1 MSEKRIDEQ
10 DIEVLSFEDG
20 MSAEKAKDAKKTTK
34 RLLKYMAKQKFKIL
48 IIFISVL
55 ISSALT
61 VLAPM
66 VMGKAIDQLFN
77 GIKTAVQ
84 TGTKFSVNFS
94 TMGGIVSI
102 LLGLYLISAVFIY
115 IQQYIMSGVA
125 QNLVLSMRKDL
136 SDKLNKLPL
145 KYYDSHKK
153 GETLSIVT
161 NDLEKVA
168 DSLQEGLMQLITAVV
183 TVVGSIVM
191 MISISVPL
199 TIVSAITLLVS
210 LGITVVIARKS
221 QERFS
226 ENQKALGELNSNIE
240 EIFTGQIVVK
250 AFSKEKDT
258 IRNFKILNQNL
269 YNASRKAQFSSYAI
283 SPIIRFINLIGYV
296 IIAVVGGI
304 FASTGAMTLGSIQAF
319 IQYVNQASEPTTEI
333 SYIVNMLQAAI
344 ASAERVFTVM
354 DEVEEIKDEESSKVI
369 SMPKGKVQ
377 FEHVKFGYSDDFILM
392 KDININ
398 LNAGDKIAI
407 VGPTGAGKTT
417 LVNLLMRFYEIQGG
431 RITIDGVNI
440 KDLKRGELRT
450 MFGVVLQDTWLF
462 NGSIKENIAY
472 SKSDATMDEIVRA
485 AKSARVDHFI
495 RTLPQGYDTILTE
508 DASNLSQ
515 GQKQLLTIARAI
527 LSDPSVL
534 ILDEA
539 TSSVD
544 TRTEVEIQ
552 KAMNNLMKG
561 RTSFVIAHRL
571 STIRDADLI
580 LVMKEGNIIE
590 QGSHKEL
597 IEKKGFYE
605 ELYNSQFTSEY
616 DEDVV

>member
-1 MSEKRIDEQ
+1 MSEKITEKQ
-10 DIEVLSFEDG
+10 DIDVLSFEDG
-20 MSAEKAKDAKKTTK
+20 MSAEKAKDTKKTTK

-94 TMGGIVSI
+94 TMGSTISI

-115 IQQYIMSGVA
+115 VQQYIMSGVA
-125 QNLVLSMRKDL
+125 QNLVLNMRKDL

-168 DSLQEGLMQLITAVV
+168 DSLQEGLMQFITAVV
-183 TVVGSIVM
+183 TVVGSIIM
-191 MISISVPL
+191 MVSISIPL
-199 TIVSAITLLVS
+199 TIVSAVTLVVS
-210 LGITVVIARKS
+210 LGITVIIARKS

-240 EIFTGQIVVK
+240 EIFTGQILVK

-258 IRNFKILNQNL
+258 IKNFKALNQNL

-283 SPIIRFINLIGYV
+283 SPIIRFINQIGYV
-296 IIAVVGGI
+296 IIAVVGGV
-304 FASTGAMTLGSIQAF
+304 FASTGTMTLGSIQAF

-333 SYIVNMLQAAI
+333 SYIVNMLQSAI
-344 ASAERVFTVM
+344 ASAERVFAVM
-354 DEVEEIKDEESSKVI
+354 DEVEEIKDEEHSKI
-369 SMPKGKVQ
+369 INMPKGKVQ
-377 FEHVKFGYSDDFILM
+377 FEHVKFGYSDDSILM

-431 RITIDGVNI
+431 KITIDDVNI
-440 KDLKRGELRT
+440 KELKRGELRT
-450 MFGVVLQDTWLF
+450 MFGMVLQDTWLF

-495 RTLPQGYDTILTE
+495 RTLPQGYDTVLTE

-580 LVMKEGNIIE
+580 LVMKEGTIIE
-590 QGSHKEL
+590 QGSHQEL

-605 ELYNSQFTSEY
+605 ELYNSQFSSEY

>member
-1 MSEKRIDEQ
+1 MSENIVEKKEVD
-10 DIEVLSFEDG
+10 VLSFEDG

-48 IIFISVL
+48 TIFIAVL

-66 VMGKAIDQLFN
+66 IMGKAIDQLFN

-94 TMGGIVSI
+94 TMGGIISV
-102 LLGLYLISAVFIY
+102 LLSLYLLSSVFIY

-183 TVVGSIVM
+183 TVIGSIVM
-191 MISISVPL
+191 MINISMSL
-199 TIVSAITLLVS
+199 TIVSAITLGVS
-210 LGITVVIARKS
+210 LCITIVIAGKS
-221 QERFS
+221 QKRFS

-240 EIFTGQIVVK
+240 EMFTGQVVVK
-250 AFSKEKDT
+250 AFSKEEDT
-258 IRNFKILNQNL
+258 IKNFKIVNQNL
-269 YNASRKAQFSSYAI
+269 YNASRKAQFSSYSI
-283 SPIIRFINLIGYV
+283 SPIIRFVNQIGYV
-296 IIAVVGGI
+296 VIAVVGGI
-304 FASTGAMTLGSIQAF
+304 FAANGTMTLGSIQAF
-319 IQYVNQASEPTTEI
+319 IQYVNQSSEPTTEI
-333 SYIVNMLQAAI
+333 SYITNMLQAAI
-344 ASAERVFTVM
+344 ASAERVFGVM
-354 DEVEEIKDEESSKVI
+354 DEIEEVKDKEPSKVI
-369 SMPKGKVQ
+369 NIPKGKVE
-377 FEHVKFGYSDDFILM
+377 FEHVKFGYNDDSILM
-392 KDININ
+392 KDINIK

-417 LVNLLMRFYEIQGG
+417 LVNLLMRFYEIQEG
-431 RITIDGVNI
+431 RITIDGIDI

-450 MFGVVLQDTWLF
+450 MFGMVLQDTWLF

-472 SKSDATMDEIVRA
+472 SKSDATMEDVVRA
-485 AKSARVDHFI
+485 AKAARVDHFI
-495 RTLPQGYDTILTE
+495 RTLPKGYDTILTE

-552 KAMNNLMKG
+552 KAMNNLMRG

-580 LVMKEGNIIE
+580 LVMKEGTIIE

-597 IEKKGFYE
+597 LENKGFYE
-605 ELYNSQFTSEY
+605 ELYSSQFSREY
-616 DEDVV
+616 DEEVV

>member
-1 MSEKRIDEQ
+1 MSEKRTDKQ

-102 LLGLYLISAVFIY
+102 LLGLYLVSAIFIY

-269 YNASRKAQFSSYAI
+269 YNASRRAQFSSYAI

-369 SMPKGKVQ
+369 SMPRGKVQ

-450 MFGVVLQDTWLF
+450 MFGMVLQDTWLF

-580 LVMKEGNIIE
+580 LVMKEGTIIE
-590 QGSHKEL
+590 QGSHEEL

-605 ELYNSQFTSEY
+605 ELYNSQFSSEY

>member
-450 MFGVVLQDTWLF
+450 MFGMVLQDTWLF

-485 AKSARVDHFI
+485 AKSARIDHFI

-580 LVMKEGNIIE
+580 LVMKEGTIIE

>member
-94 TMGGIVSI
+94 TMRGIVSI

-450 MFGVVLQDTWLF
+450 MFGMVLQDTWLF

-580 LVMKEGNIIE
+580 LVMKEGTIIE

>member
-450 MFGVVLQDTWLF
+450 MFGMVLQDTWLF

-571 STIRDADLI
+571 STIRDANLI
-580 LVMKEGNIIE
+580 LVMKEGTIIE

>member
-94 TMGGIVSI
+94 TMGRIVSI

-450 MFGVVLQDTWLF
+450 MFGMVLQDTWLF

-580 LVMKEGNIIE
+580 LVMKEGTIIE

>member
-450 MFGVVLQDTWLF
+450 MFGMVLQDTWLF

-539 TSSVD
+539 ISSVD

-580 LVMKEGNIIE
+580 LVMKEGTIIE

>member
-115 IQQYIMSGVA
+115 IQQFIMSGVA

-269 YNASRKAQFSSYAI
+269 YNASRRAQFSSYAI

-450 MFGVVLQDTWLF
+450 MFGMVLQDTWLF

-472 SKSDATMDEIVRA
+472 SKLDATMDEIVRA

-580 LVMKEGNIIE
+580 LVMKEGTIIE

-605 ELYNSQFTSEY
+605 ELYNSQFSSEY

>member
-1 MSEKRIDEQ
+1 MACQQKK
-10 DIEVLSFEDG
+10 V
-20 MSAEKAKDAKKTTK
+20 KDAKKTTK

-269 YNASRKAQFSSYAI
+269 YNASRRAQFSSYAI

-450 MFGVVLQDTWLF
+450 MFGMVLQDTWLF

-580 LVMKEGNIIE
+580 LVMKEGTIIE

-605 ELYNSQFTSEY
+605 ELYNSQFSSEY
-616 DEDVV
+616 DEEVV

>member
-1 MSEKRIDEQ
+1 MSEKRTDKQ

-115 IQQYIMSGVA
+115 IQQFIMSGVA

-199 TIVSAITLLVS
+199 TVVSAITLLVS

-269 YNASRKAQFSSYAI
+269 YNASRRAQFSSYAI

-354 DEVEEIKDEESSKVI
+354 DEVEEINDEESSKVI

-450 MFGVVLQDTWLF
+450 MFGMVLQDTWLF

-472 SKSDATMDEIVRA
+472 SKLDATMDEIVRA

-580 LVMKEGNIIE
+580 LVMKEGTIIE

-605 ELYNSQFTSEY
+605 ELYNSQFSSEY

>member
-20 MSAEKAKDAKKTTK
+20 MSAEKVKDAKKTTK

-269 YNASRKAQFSSYAI
+269 YNASRRAQFSSYAI

-450 MFGVVLQDTWLF
+450 MFGMVLQDTWLF

-580 LVMKEGNIIE
+580 LVMKEGTIIE

-605 ELYNSQFTSEY
+605 ELYNSQFSSEY
-616 DEDVV
+616 DEEVV

>member
-344 ASAERVFTVM
+344 ASGERVFTVM

-450 MFGVVLQDTWLF
+450 MFGMVLQDTWLF

-580 LVMKEGNIIE
+580 LVMKEGTIIE

>member
-344 ASAERVFTVM
+344 ASAEGVFTVM

-450 MFGVVLQDTWLF
+450 MFGMVLQDTWLF

-580 LVMKEGNIIE
+580 LVMKEGTIIE

>member
-450 MFGVVLQDTWLF
+450 MFGMVLQDTWLF

-485 AKSARVDHFI
+485 AKSARVDNFI

-580 LVMKEGNIIE
+580 LVMKEGTIIE

>member
-1 MSEKRIDEQ
+1 MT
-10 DIEVLSFEDG
+10 
-20 MSAEKAKDAKKTTK
+20 KKTTK

-450 MFGVVLQDTWLF
+450 MFGMVLQDTWLF

-580 LVMKEGNIIE
+580 LVMKEGTIIE

>member
-269 YNASRKAQFSSYAI
+269 YNASRRAQFSSYAI

-450 MFGVVLQDTWLF
+450 MFGMVLQDTWLF

-580 LVMKEGNIIE
+580 LVMKEGTIIE

-605 ELYNSQFTSEY
+605 ELYNSQFSSEY

>member
-1 MSEKRIDEQ
+1 MSEKRTDKQ

-115 IQQYIMSGVA
+115 IQQFIMSGVA

-269 YNASRKAQFSSYAI
+269 YNASRRAQFSSYAI

-450 MFGVVLQDTWLF
+450 MFGMVLQDTWLF

-472 SKSDATMDEIVRA
+472 SKLDATMDEIVRA

-580 LVMKEGNIIE
+580 LVMKEGTIIE

-597 IEKKGFYE
+597 IAKKGFYE
-605 ELYNSQFTSEY
+605 ELYNSQFSSEY

>member
-34 RLLKYMAKQKFKIL
+34 RLLEYMAKQKFKIL

-450 MFGVVLQDTWLF
+450 MFGMVLQDTWLF

-580 LVMKEGNIIE
+580 LVMKEGTIIE

>member
-450 MFGVVLQDTWLF
+450 MFGMVLQDTWLF

-515 GQKQLLTIARAI
+515 GQKQLLTITRAI

-580 LVMKEGNIIE
+580 LVMKEGTIIE

>member
-1 MSEKRIDEQ
+1 MACQQKKLRMQ
-10 DIEVLSFEDG
+10 
-20 MSAEKAKDAKKTTK
+20 KTTK

-269 YNASRKAQFSSYAI
+269 YNASRRAQFSSYAI

-450 MFGVVLQDTWLF
+450 MFGMVLQDTWLF

-580 LVMKEGNIIE
+580 LVMKEGTIIE

-605 ELYNSQFTSEY
+605 ELYNSQFSSEY
-616 DEDVV
+616 DEEVV

>member
-450 MFGVVLQDTWLF
+450 MFGMVLQDTWLF

-472 SKSDATMDEIVRA
+472 SKSDAIMDEIVRA

-580 LVMKEGNIIE
+580 LVMKEGTIIE

>member
-450 MFGVVLQDTWLF
+450 MFGMVLQDTWLF

-552 KAMNNLMKG
+552 KAMNNLVKG

-580 LVMKEGNIIE
+580 LVMKEGTIIE

>member
-20 MSAEKAKDAKKTTK
+20 ISAEKVKDAKKTTK

-269 YNASRKAQFSSYAI
+269 YNASRRAQFSSYAI

-450 MFGVVLQDTWLF
+450 MFGMVLQDTWLF

-580 LVMKEGNIIE
+580 LVMKEGTIIE

-605 ELYNSQFTSEY
+605 ELYNSQFSSEY
-616 DEDVV
+616 DEEVV

>member
-354 DEVEEIKDEESSKVI
+354 DEVEEIKDKESSKII

-450 MFGVVLQDTWLF
+450 MFGMVLQDTWLF

-580 LVMKEGNIIE
+580 LVMKEGTIIE

>member
-344 ASAERVFTVM
+344 ASADRVFTVM

-450 MFGVVLQDTWLF
+450 MFGMVLQDTWLF

-580 LVMKEGNIIE
+580 LVMKEGTIIE